1 MLSGGRITVADELGD
16 TKIQDPIA
24 VTNGLG
30 EVELVESIADTAY
43 WESIKDEKA
52 LKRTYRKRW
61 NHNLRE
67 VNAQE
72 TATTRWQ
79 QERITDEV
87 ERDERA
93 R

>member
-1 MLSGGRITVADELGD
+1 MADELGD

-52 LKRTYRKRW
+52 LKGTYRKRW

-72 TATTRWQ
+72 MATTRWQ

-93 R
+93 